1 MSQQLF
7 VPYPPMIDGT
17 SIGFSTAP
25 TVNQN
30 LKEMVA
36 KSTSSLEPERF
47 AISSEEPTA
56 EFESPALDVILG
68 SGSGKL
74 GISLLN
80 GLFCSSGAVFQ
91 YQQQTGEG
99 GFDGDDVHVTMT
111 SAKAFA
117 FIESISAKQD
127 DQNPAMAK
135 LKLLLLRSGSTY
147 PQILAVDQ
155 ALAGALALTNMY
167 SLGPVYVDGSEI
179 AGLQGIEYVTGFEV
193 EPKRAGGAT
202 VAEQVHC
209 KAKKHELRLQFQNVG
224 DFAAQGFGMS
234 ELAGTMSLYLR
245 HISAG
250 GGRTANTGS
259 GNNKHIKISWSGG
272 VSMLQ
277 EIKANGDDSPA
288 ELVPTFF
295 KRRGDTLTV
304 SLTSAIP

>member
-1 MSQQLF
+1 MSHQLF
-7 VPYPPMIDGT
+7 VPFPPMINGT

-47 AISSEEPTA
+47 AIVSEEPAA

-74 GISLLN
+74 GISLID
-80 GLFCSSGAVFQ
+80 GLFCSDGAVLQ
-91 YQQQTGEG
+91 YQQGTGEG
-99 GFDGDDVHVTMT
+99 GFDGDDVHVTT
-111 SAKAFA
+111 SSPKAFA

-127 DQNPAMAK
+127 DSNPAMAK

-147 PQILAVDQ
+147 PQIVAVDQ

-167 SLGPVYVDGSEI
+167 ALGPVYVDGTEI
-179 AGLQGIEYVTGFEV
+179 AGLQGIEYMTGFEV
-193 EPKRAGGAT
+193 EPKRAGGST
-202 VAEQVHC
+202 VAEAVHA

-234 ELAGTMSLYLR
+234 ELAGTLSIYLR
-245 HISAG
+245 HISSA
-250 GGRTANTGS
+250 GGRTAVSGT

-277 EIKANGDDSPA
+277 EIKANGEDGPV
-288 ELVPTFF
+288 ELTPTFF
-295 KRRGDTLTV
+295 KRRSDTLTV
-304 SLTSAIP
+304 SLTSTIP